1 MNLLGNGMIKLGLI
15 GCGAAMQALH
25 LPAILQTPDVKIHWI
40 IDSQLERIKPI
51 ADRMK
56 VPNRDV
62 DYRKVEDVDAVVIGT
77 PHFLHATMASHFL
90 ERGVHVLCEKPLALK
105 TTDALSLIALAE
117 RNNCVLAVGVFRRFY
132 HVSGFMKQVIASEW
146 LGPLVRMNVEEGGT
160 YDWDLQSRFMMEKEK
175 AGGGVLVDTGSH
187 TLDRVIW
194 LLDAD
199 KVHVQRYADN
209 NRGGIETDCELD
221 LTVTWRKRDIPIHM
235 ELSRTRL
242 LNNTFEISFEHGRMV
257 VPANDPSSAFV
268 FDERLSTDCG
278 PDDSNSFYVE
288 AAKGF
293 DRPGKGAAPYFLLQ
307 FQSFCKAIEGTGAL
321 INSGAS
327 VLPCVQTIESCYE
340 NREDLTETWSDVETV
355 NSFVKLGAKL

>member
-1 MNLLGNGMIKLGLI
+1 MIKLGLI

-40 IDSQLERIKPI
+40 IDSDLHRIKPI
-51 ADRMK
+51 ADRVK

-77 PHFLHATMASHFL
+77 PHFLHAPMTMHFL
-90 ERGVHVLCEKPLALK
+90 EKGVHVLCEKPLALK
-105 TTDALSLIALAE
+105 ASDALSMVALAE
-117 RNNCVLAVGVFRRFY
+117 YKKCILAVGVFRRFY
-132 HVSGFMKQVIASEW
+132 HVSGFMKRVIASGW
-146 LGPLVRMNVEEGGT
+146 LGPVARINVEEGGK

-187 TLDRVIW
+187 TLDRLIW
-194 LLDAD
+194 LLDVD
-199 KVHVQRYADN
+199 KAHVQRYADN

-221 LTVTWRKRDIPIHM
+221 LTVTWRNRDIPIHM

-242 LNNTFEISFEHGRMV
+242 LNNTFEISFEHGRLV
-257 VPANDPSSAFV
+257 VPVNDPSSAFV
-268 FDERLSTDCG
+268 SDERLSAG
-278 PDDSNSFYVE
+278 FEPDDSNSFYVE

-293 DRPGKGAAPYFLLQ
+293 DFAGKGIAPYFLLQ
-307 FQSFCKAIEGTGAL
+307 FQSFCDAINETGPL

-327 VLPCVQTIESCYE
+327 VLPCVQIIEYCYQ
-340 NREDLTETWSDVETV
+340 NREELIETWSDVETV
-355 NSFVKLGAKL
+355 NDCVKIGAKS